1 MKKKSAMFL
10 TALAIFGGLAYNGMA
25 AGVAL
30 ADDPSVPDPQPSVTA
45 GPVVPVAPDP
55 QVESELAPRP
65 WLRESIIVA
74 AAQTIGVSHDD
85 VRRALTNGLS
95 LRELGARHGD
105 GPNELAA
112 GMVEHV
118 RTILDNWVDDGR
130 ITREEARHGT
140 WYVESHIWQII
151 DAHLYAGPF

>member
-1 MKKKSAMFL
+1 MVPRDSFCRQAARPGNEGGLELKKKSAMFL

-74 AAQTIGVSHDD
+74 AAQTIGVSRD
-85 VRRALTNGLS
+85 RRPKGIDQRPQS
-95 LRELGARHGD
+95 AR
-105 GPNELAA
+105 A
-112 GMVEHV
+112 GRPSRR
-118 RTILDNWVDDGR
+118 RT
-130 ITREEARHGT
+130 
-140 WYVESHIWQII
+140 
-151 DAHLYAGPF
+151 